1 MNNQNCSQTE
11 ECFTKVIAKI
21 IMLAVAAYV
30 VINLFK
36 IGL

>member
-1 MNNQNCSQTE
+1 MKNRIE
-11 ECFTKVIAKI
+11 EDFTKVIAKI

-36 IGL
+36 IGI